1 MGTQLSAEAHAR
13 LTEELQ
19 ELSTVGR
26 VDIARQIEQ
35 ARALGDLSENGDYH
49 AAKESQGKMELRIR
63 QLQATLRDAEIVEAT
78 GSDTV
83 VAGTKVTIRYDGDDG
98 SETYLVGSIEEQS
111 EGVEVVSPGSPLGA
125 ALLHHGVGEKLTY
138 STPSGSLL
146 HVEILSI
153 D

>member
-19 ELSTVGR
+19 QLSTVGR

-49 AAKESQGKMELRIR
+49 AAKDSQGKMELRIR
-63 QLQATLRDAEIVEAT
+63 QLQATLRDAEIVEAS

-83 VAGTKVTIRYDGDDG
+83 VAGTRVTIRYEGDHD

-111 EGVEVVSPGSPLGA
+111 EGVDVVSPGSPLGA
-125 ALLHHGVGEKLTY
+125 ALLHHGVGEAVTY
-138 STPSGSLL
+138 STPAGSLL
-146 HVEILSI
+146 RVEILSI